1 VHSQDRASATLCHPR
16 LQHACDIPSPPS
28 SCTWRLGPTIPKYVS
43 GTIALPTFESPACA
57 MVLAVPS
64 SRRLTAG
71 HVAPFDGAHHV
82 LPPPLTPPRPPVVC
96 APSRRCGGCARLRCA
111 SLCPASVVGR
121 VWLCALESS
130 SLPRGGRE
138 RRLW

>member
-1 VHSQDRASATLCHPR
+1 MHSQDRACATLCHPR
-16 LQHACDIPSPPS
+16 LQHACGIPSTSS
-28 SCTWRLGPTIPKYVS
+28 SCTCRLGPTIPKYVS

-71 HVAPFDGAHHV
+71 HVAPFDGAHHA

-96 APSRRCGGCARLRCA
+96 APSRRCRR
-111 SLCPASVVGR
+111 
-121 VWLCALESS
+121 LCAP
-130 SLPRGGRE
+130 SLRVALPCLGCGPCLAVRLGELVAAAGRP
-138 RRLW
+138 